1 MNTFYMV
8 FVEGGATPACKHD
21 SLDSAE
27 KEAKRL
33 ATLLK
38 KKAYVLCTIKSV
50 EESEKGAYLMKK
62 TRIIAIEGIDGSGKG
77 VQYRLMRDALL
88 ARGYTG
94 ASKASR
100 NRRYRSL
107 IHC

>member
-8 FVEGGATPACKHD
+8 FVEGCATPACKHE

-38 KKAYVLCTIKSV
+38 
-50 EESEKGAYLMKK
+50 ESIRFVYYK
-62 TRIIAIEGIDGSGKG
+62 IS
-77 VQYRLMRDALL
+77 
-88 ARGYTG
+88 
-94 ASKASR
+94 
-100 NRRYRSL
+100 
-107 IHC
+107 

>member
-1 MNTFYMV
+1 MKLVIYNKQNSQPVGQRNGERTLRFNRENGMNTFYMV
-8 FVEGGATPACKHD
+8 FVEGCATPACKHD

-50 EESEKGAYLMKK
+50 EDTQYKIEDCRPGESDLPF
-62 TRIIAIEGIDGSGKG
+62 
-77 VQYRLMRDALL
+77 
-88 ARGYTG
+88 
-94 ASKASR
+94 
-100 NRRYRSL
+100 
-107 IHC
+107 

>member
-8 FVEGGATPACKHD
+8 FVEGCATPACKHD

-50 EESEKGAYLMKK
+50 MGW
-62 TRIIAIEGIDGSGKG
+62 D
-77 VQYRLMRDALL
+77 LL
-88 ARGYTG
+88 R
-94 ASKASR
+94 
-100 NRRYRSL
+100 
-107 IHC
+107 